1 MSQLY
6 LYATYQKFENL
17 ADTKK
22 KILAVLNQEKK
33 KVDPKAVAEWIYEK
47 ISLKEI
53 NILPRKTQR
62 AMSVESKEKKIPRQ
76 TERLP
81 SLIGNST

>member
-47 ISLKEI
+47 ISLK
-53 NILPRKTQR
+53 
-62 AMSVESKEKKIPRQ
+62 
-76 TERLP
+76 
-81 SLIGNST
+81 